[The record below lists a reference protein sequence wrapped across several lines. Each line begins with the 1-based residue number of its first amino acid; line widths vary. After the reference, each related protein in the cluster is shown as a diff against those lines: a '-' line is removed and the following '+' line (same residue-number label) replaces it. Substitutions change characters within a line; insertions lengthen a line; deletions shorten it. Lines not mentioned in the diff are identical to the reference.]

1 MDGRGEIVEP
11 SGRAE
16 LAPVSITSPERPD
29 DEPLGWL
36 PQSYQQKGLRHRPLV
51 GAR

>member
-1 MDGRGEIVEP
+1 M
-11 SGRAE
+11 
-16 LAPVSITSPERPD
+16 SITSPERPD

-36 PQSYQQKGLRHRPLV
+36 PQSYHQMDPQERLTKGLRHRPLV